1 MRFFTGKDLNRWRYA
16 AMLAAGL
23 GLLPLLCG
31 CQDDAPISRSD
42 IRIDE
47 PPPAVPSPSSKSSTE
62 IVFGNKNPGLA
73 ESLGAS
79 GPLGGAASRVTD
91 PVQVRDE
98 QYYAEADLY
107 IALTFIKQELDL
119 GIIKPDLQRWLDD
132 MRMKLSQKVKLPNE
146 RSGRIQE
153 VIDILQEGL
162 DAKRLVERFET
173 NGVNL
178 DSLSWGLGRMDME
191 RQLKSR
197 VDLNR
202 LLHSDGA
209 SWSRNRS
216 LTEEI
221 LDYSEKHRASPRQ
234 VMRERFDRA
243 RREIERM
250 SDLMGIDTKNFAS
263 PFSPTASG
271 DPMSPYLKPTP
282 SIVDPL
288 PVTRP

>member
-1 MRFFTGKDLNRWRYA
+1 
-16 AMLAAGL
+16 MLAAGF

-31 CQDDAPISRSD
+31 CQDEGPVSHSD

-107 IALTFIKQELDL
+107 VALTFIKQELDI

-132 MRMKLSQKVKLPNE
+132 IRMKLSQKVKLPNE

-162 DAKRLVERFET
+162 EAKRLVERFET

-178 DSLSWGLGRMDME
+178 DSLSWGLGRMDLE

-197 VDLNR
+197 ADLTR
-202 LLHSDGA
+202 LLHSADA

-221 LDYSEKHRASPRQ
+221 LDYAEKHRASPRQ

-243 RREIERM
+243 RQEIERM
-250 SDLMGIDTKNFAS
+250 SDLMGIDTKNIVS
-263 PFSPTASG
+263 PLNPTGSG
-271 DPMSPYLKPTP
+271 DSISPYLQSTP